1 MSLPFPDPSI
11 PIATRTEVLL
21 GYLDYFR
28 SRLADKL
35 EALPEGELRSS
46 RLPSGWTPA
55 ALANHLAHVEL
66 RWLEWGFEGQE
77 IEFAIRSADRRDGRF
92 YVEDDVSLGDL
103 LAALA
108 AQGARTRAIVQSHDL
123 ADIGQPG
130 PAWEGQELPVLE
142 RILLHLIQEY
152 ARHLGQLDVVS
163 ELAGGEVGE

>member
-1 MSLPFPDPSI
+1 MPFPDPSI
-11 PIATRTEVLL
+11 PIATRAEVLL
-21 GYLDYFR
+21 GYLDYYR

-55 ALANHLAHVEL
+55 ALANHLTHVEL

-77 IEFAIRSADRRDGRF
+77 IEYAIRSADRRDERF
-92 YVEDDVSLGDL
+92 YVADSVSLGDL

-130 PAWEGQELPVLE
+130 LAWEEGQPPPALE

-152 ARHLGQLDVVS
+152 ARHVGQLDVVS